1 LTLEITITKTER
13 RILKALMKAE
23 YTIGELSIILGVSET
38 AIRNHIQKLKQKNLI
53 CDRIL
58 LHDNRKK
65 LYSANAEAEKFLSS
79 IIQK

>member
-1 LTLEITITKTER
+1 MER
-13 RILKALMKAE
+13 RIHTVLVRVE
-23 YTIGELSIILGVSET
+23 YNIRELRIILGISKT
-38 AIRNHIQKLKQKNLI
+38 TIRDHIQKLKQKNLI

-65 LYSANAEAEKFLSS
+65 LYSTSVEAEKILSS

>member
-13 RILKALMKAE
+13 RILTALMKAE
-23 YTIGELSIILGVSET
+23 YTIGELSIILGISKT
-38 AIRNHIQKLKQKNLI
+38 TIRDHIQKLKQKNLI
-53 CDRIL
+53 FDRIL

-65 LYSANAEAEKFLSS
+65 LYSANAEAEKILSS